1 MQLVE
6 GVDAIVH
13 LGGISIDAPFDDLL
27 DANILGT
34 YNLYEAARRHG
45 VKRVVFASS
54 NHAIGFHPVTEVLDA
69 DAPQR
74 PDSLYGVTKCFG
86 ESLSRYYFDRF
97 GIETVCLRIGSSFEE
112 PKNPRMLVTYLSYR
126 DFIELVRCS
135 LFTNRV
141 GHAVV
146 YGASDNPVKWWDNA
160 KAGFL
165 GFNPQD
171 SSAQFAGP
179 LSGDRRRPPI
189 ATTPR
194 SASRAARSCW
204 ASRWKTIGDF
214 WRRSSG
220 RLLLRGLE
228 LVDERDVFA
237 IASSRDM
244 PRRASHASYLARL
257 TMSSAPGRSPRRRR
271 RSPACRASRARAACR
286 CRAPCAA
293 SSTRPRR
300 RRSRARASGARPVRL
315 GLAARSASSRSTSSA
330 NQRASSSLPP

>member
-1 MQLVE
+1 MNETSAVPRKPFRRLLLTGAGGNLGRQLRVALAEWADIVRVSDIVPTGETAAHEEAVTVDLADREAVTHMVE

-13 LGGISIDAPFDDLL
+13 LGGISIDAPFDDLIE
-27 DANILGT
+27 ANIRGT

-141 GHAVV
+141 GHVVV
-146 YGASDNPVKWWDNA
+146 YGASDNPVKWWDNT
-160 KAGFL
+160 KANFL
-165 GFNPQD
+165 GFNPRD
-171 SSAQFAGP
+171 SSAQFAERFP
-179 LSGDRRRPPI
+179 
-189 ATTPR
+189 ATAPT
-194 SASRAARSCW
+194 AEYDDAAQRFQGG
-204 ASRWKTIGDF
+204 AFVLG
-214 WRRSSG
+214 
-220 RLLLRGLE
+220 E
-228 LVDERDVFA
+228 PMERN
-237 IASSRDM
+237 RQ
-244 PRRASHASYLARL
+244 
-257 TMSSAPGRSPRRRR
+257 TN
-271 RSPACRASRARAACR
+271 
-286 CRAPCAA
+286 
-293 SSTRPRR
+293 T
-300 RRSRARASGARPVRL
+300 
-315 GLAARSASSRSTSSA
+315 
-330 NQRASSSLPP
+330 